1 MKKQP
6 LAVLLLLLLT
16 GCAAAQPDAG
26 TQANAPAETTAQTEA
41 AAEPATEPDTEAAT
55 EPPTAV
61 PTEQAA
67 YAGESHIYD
76 ECGVLD
82 AEALAHYNEYLDN
95 LAASR
100 MLCTAVVITDRLNG
114 EKPEVYA
121 KRYYQNLFGTKSG
134 FLLLVNNDT
143 GKDVFYREGVCS
155 TYITDT
161 ALPITQATPHLVE
174 GDYAGA
180 LDILLPLGELVP
192 DHIFDRTDSLKA
204 EQVQAL
210 LETAQALPERHCV
223 LLTNEAP
230 QPSEGQTA
238 EEALAAYAEGIRSR
252 QNAKTLL
259 VADVQGKRCVIAGA
273 PPELLAAEVQ
283 EIWAAQGL
291 FAALQ
296 DYYAGL

>member
-1 MKKQP
+1 MKKQL
-6 LAVLLLLLLT
+6 LAVLLPLLLT
-16 GCAAAQPDAG
+16 GCAAAQPDE
-26 TQANAPAETTAQTEA
+26 QVNAPAETTVQTEA
-41 AAEPATEPDTEAAT
+41 VTTEPDTEPDTEAAT
-55 EPPTAV
+55 EPETVA

-67 YAGESHIYD
+67 YTGESHIYD

-82 AEALAHYNEYLDN
+82 AAVLSHYNEYLDD
-95 LAASR
+95 LAAAR

-134 FLLLVNNDT
+134 FLLLINNDT
-143 GKDVFYREGVCS
+143 LKDVFYREGVCS

-192 DHIFDRTDSLKA
+192 DHIFDRSGSLKN
-204 EQVQAL
+204 EQVQTL
-210 LETAQALPERHCV
+210 LETAQTLPERNCV
-223 LLTNEAP
+223 LLTTEVP
-230 QPSEGQTA
+230 QPTEGQTA
-238 EEALAAYAEGIRSR
+238 EEALAAYAESLRSR
-252 QNAKTLL
+252 QNAKTML
-259 VADVQGKRCVIAGA
+259 VADVQNKRCVIAGA
-273 PPELLAAEVQ
+273 PPELLALEVQ